1 MRSYAAGILIF
12 GLLGGLIS
20 FAAKEESLEQLVA
33 RAQAARPDQ
42 QPDLYMQAADR
53 LLKSATESYK
63 NNHHEEFHAQL
74 DDIVKY
80 CDSAHSSAIH
90 ANKHVKRTEI
100 KIRQIATRLRDI
112 KLNAEPDDQKH
123 VQSTIDRL
131 EAFRTEL
138 LHSMFGSKN
147 ND

>member
-1 MRSYAAGILIF
+1 MRIYAAGIVIF
-12 GLLGGLIS
+12 GLLAGLIS
-20 FAAKEESLEQLVA
+20 FAAKEESLEQLIA
-33 RAQAARPDQ
+33 RAQAAKPDQ
-42 QPDLYMQAADR
+42 QPDLYMQLADR

-63 NNHHEEFHAQL
+63 NNRREEFHAQL
-74 DDIVKY
+74 DDIIKY
-80 CDSAHSSAIH
+80 CDSAHSSAMH
-90 ANKHVKRTEI
+90 ANKHIKRTEI

-112 KLNAEPDDQKH
+112 KLNVDVEDQKH
-123 VQSTIDRL
+123 VQSAIDRL